1 MHKADGS
8 EKMTAVY
15 ITIMFESPS
24 FAPGG
29 IKGNCGISP
38 SINEKVIQSADK
50 IPKNAILYE

>member
-15 ITIMFESPS
+15 MTIMFESPS

-38 SINEKVIQSADK
+38 SINEKVIQRADK
-50 IPKNAILYE
+50 IPNKAILYE